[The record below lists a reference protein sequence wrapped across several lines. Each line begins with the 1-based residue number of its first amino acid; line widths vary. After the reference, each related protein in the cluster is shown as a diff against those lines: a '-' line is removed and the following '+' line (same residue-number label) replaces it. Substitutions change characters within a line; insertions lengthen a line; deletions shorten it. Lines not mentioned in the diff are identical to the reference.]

1 MKLYKEKAYLYDL
14 FIAKTKRDYAVEA
27 KLIAKQLSGLKTVLE
42 LGCGT
47 GQASLELSRLGFDV
61 TCSDINKEILRL
73 AKQKTMLKSQ
83 ILDMRKFKLKKKVD
97 AILSLFNTLSYNRNE
112 SELRQ
117 NLRSCYNNLNK
128 KGMLV
133 LGVTNSEMLLK
144 KGRDFAK
151 LWRLNEKDSL
161 IQIDEFKGNKLQH
174 TFIIFN
180 LDTEELIIDKHTTVI
195 FQTKKIKLAL
205 KQNKFQDIRIID

>member
-1 MKLYKEKAYLYDL
+1 
-14 FIAKTKRDYAVEA
+14 
-27 KLIAKQLSGLKTVLE
+27 
-42 LGCGT
+42 
-47 GQASLELSRLGFDV
+47 
-61 TCSDINKEILRL
+61 
-73 AKQKTMLKSQ
+73 
-83 ILDMRKFKLKKKVD
+83 
-97 AILSLFNTLSYNRNE
+97 
-112 SELRQ
+112 
-117 NLRSCYNNLNK
+117 
-128 KGMLV
+128 MLV

-205 KQNKFQDIRIID
+205 KQNKFQDIRIIDRGYDRYFFAKK